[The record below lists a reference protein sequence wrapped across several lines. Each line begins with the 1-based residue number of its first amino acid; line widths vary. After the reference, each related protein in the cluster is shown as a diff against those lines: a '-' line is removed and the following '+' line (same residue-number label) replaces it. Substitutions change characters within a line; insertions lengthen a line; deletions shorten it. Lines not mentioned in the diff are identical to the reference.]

1 MSDSRGLI
9 CSLLFFDQKRYETIY
24 PKILTFIPMWQA
36 FDGDES
42 YFSFARDH
50 LITALCELCLN
61 INRDLLWKPL
71 NHQVLLFTRNASPL
85 VRIVSVDL
93 LRELFEKVCSVLV
106 VVYGSIRILIKSLV
120 FCTGWR

>member
-1 MSDSRGLI
+1 M
-9 CSLLFFDQKRYETIY
+9 FFVQKRYETIY
-24 PKILTFIPMWQA
+24 PKILTFVPMWQA

-42 YFSFARDH
+42 YFGFARDH

-85 VRIVSVDL
+85 VRIVAVDL
-93 LRELFEKVCSVLV
+93 LHELFEKVHTTLLLLFVIP
-106 VVYGSIRILIKSLV
+106 YG
-120 FCTGWR
+120 F

>member
-1 MSDSRGLI
+1 
-9 CSLLFFDQKRYETIY
+9 
-24 PKILTFIPMWQA
+24 MWQA

-42 YFSFARDH
+42 YFGFARDH

-85 VRIVSVDL
+85 VRIVAVDL
-93 LRELFEKVCSVLV
+93 LHELFEKVRNLFLLFV
-106 VVYGSIRILIKSLV
+106 VPYG
-120 FCTGWR
+120 F